1 MRVRNIILVGPM
13 GVGKTTVGK
22 ALARIL
28 SMSFVDCDVEL
39 EQRTGVS
46 VTTIFEI
53 EGEEGFR
60 RRESELLK
68 EIVERKGYVVATGG
82 GVIMCEENR
91 AAIRSSG
98 LVIYLT
104 APVNKLLKRTRN
116 NRNRPLLQTTN
127 PEKTLNDL
135 MVVRDPLYRSVADLV
150 IRVDDRSPQ
159 SLAHRIHETIESH
172 ENASSQPR

>member
-1 MRVRNIILVGPM
+1 MHPANIILVGPM

-22 ALARIL
+22 ALARIAA
-28 SMSFVDCDVEL
+28 MDFVDCDIEL

-68 EIVERKGYVVATGG
+68 EVLGRSGTVIATGG
-82 GVIMCEENR
+82 GVVMLEENR
-91 AAIRSSG
+91 ALLRSDG

-104 APVNKLLKRTRN
+104 APVRKLMRRTRN
-116 NRNRPLLQTTN
+116 NRNRPLLQTPD
-127 PEKTLNDL
+127 PEQTLTDL
-135 MVVRDPLYRSVADLV
+135 MAVRDPLYRSVADLV
-150 IRVDDRSPQ
+150 IKVDDRSAQ
-159 SLAHRIHETIESH
+159 SLAHRIQETIEQH
-172 ENASSQPR
+172 ENVTG